1 VSAPGS
7 VLANLRAMRGVWHD
21 RLTATDPAGMPLT
34 SDPHG
39 GTPGPLPYE
48 NLVYVDVDD
57 DGRFAQ
63 TNVVLRG
70 REPHVRSFTGSVR
83 DGVLVFD
90 ALGPE
95 DPGHVGVSGGAG
107 VLVFLP
113 RRLDAPSL
121 RRFSDPDVITFD
133 ARSRTRVTT
142 LYRQAE
148 LVRVL
153 TVAGYRVAD
162 DPSRRV
168 PWDPRGPEGPVHEE
182 RSATRVYV
190 QD

>member
-1 VSAPGS
+1 
-7 VLANLRAMRGVWHD
+7 VLANLQAMRGVWHD
-21 RLTATDPAGMPLT
+21 RLAATDPSGAPL
-34 SDPHG
+34 SFDPHG

-57 DGRFAQ
+57 EGRFRQ

-70 REPHVRSFTGSVR
+70 RDAHARSFTGSVV

-95 DPGHVGVSGGAG
+95 DPGHVGVSGGPG

-121 RRFSDPDVITFD
+121 QRFSDPDVILFD
-133 ARSRTRVTT
+133 ARSRTRITT
-142 LYRQAE
+142 LYRHGE

-153 TVAGYRVAD
+153 TVSGYRVAD
-162 DPSRRV
+162 DPASRV
-168 PWDPRGPEGPVHEE
+168 AWDPRGADGPVHEE
-182 RSATRVYV
+182 RSTTRVYA
-190 QD
+190 DPASGA